1 MVKENQY
8 KIQYRVMMSR
18 YRGRTICPECKG
30 TRLRKEAHYVKI
42 GDKSINNLV
51 EMSIDNLK
59 KWFDNLELNETEKK
73 ISKRLLAEINNR
85 LQFLLDVGLGY
96 LTLNRASNSLSGGES
111 QRINLTTALGSSLV
125 GSLYILDEPSIGL
138 HSKDTY
144 KLIHVLK
151 ELQSLGNTVIVVEH
165 DEDIIKAAD
174 YLIDL
179 GPDAGANGGEI
190 VFSGNPA
197 NLRNS
202 DLENYSNSH
211 TLKFLFNTDKIEI
224 PKTRRSWNKKII
236 IRGARMNNLKGIDV
250 DIPLNILN
258 VITGVSG
265 SGKSSLIRGILYPAL
280 KRRLDE
286 VADIPGEFA
295 SLDGDWTEIKTCGNG

>member
-1 MVKENQY
+1 MAYRHKKNKNTEEKICIDSFFQMVKENQY

-224 PKTRRSWNKKII
+224 PKTRRSWNKK
-236 IRGARMNNLKGIDV
+236 
-250 DIPLNILN
+250 
-258 VITGVSG
+258 
-265 SGKSSLIRGILYPAL
+265 
-280 KRRLDE
+280 
-286 VADIPGEFA
+286 
-295 SLDGDWTEIKTCGNG
+295 